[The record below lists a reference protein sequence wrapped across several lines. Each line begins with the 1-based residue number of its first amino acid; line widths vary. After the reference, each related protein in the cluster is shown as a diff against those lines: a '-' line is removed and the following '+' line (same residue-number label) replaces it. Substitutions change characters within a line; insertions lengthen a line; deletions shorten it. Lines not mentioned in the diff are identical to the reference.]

1 MTKEEILNIV
11 RLTDLTSLNS
21 TDTSQQIFDLVG
33 KANEGILNTQPAA
46 VCVYSNFASE
56 LAALNPTIKKAVVA
70 GFFPESQA
78 SLEQKKN
85 ELIAISE
92 LAIDEVD
99 IVINR
104 GKLIEGDYDFLSNEI
119 RQARKILSDKTLK
132 VILETGELNTDQIAT
147 ASRIAVEEAADFIK
161 TSTGKSKIG
170 ATEVAVETM
179 SRIIAESNT
188 TCGIKVSGGIRT
200 IDDALIYQ
208 NIVLRILGEKWLY
221 PERLRFGASSLFDN
235 IKKELIKHD

>member
-1 MTKEEILNIV
+1 M
-11 RLTDLTSLNS
+11 TDLTSLNS
-21 TDTSQQIFDLVG
+21 TDASQQIFDLLG
-33 KANEGILNTQPAA
+33 KANDGILNTKPAA

-92 LAIDEVD
+92 FAIDEVD

-119 RQARKILSDKTLK
+119 RQARKILSNKTLK
-132 VILETGELNTDQIAT
+132 VILETGELSTDQIAA
-147 ASRIAVEEAADFIK
+147 ASRIAIEEAADFIK
-161 TSTGKSKIG
+161 TSTGKSKTG
-170 ATEVAVETM
+170 ATEEAVETM
-179 SRIIAESNT
+179 CQIIAESNS